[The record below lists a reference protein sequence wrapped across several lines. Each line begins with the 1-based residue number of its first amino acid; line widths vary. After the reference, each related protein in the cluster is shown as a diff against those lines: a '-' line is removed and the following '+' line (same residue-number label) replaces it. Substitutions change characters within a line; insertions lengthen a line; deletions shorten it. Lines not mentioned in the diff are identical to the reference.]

1 MHRTVA
7 IALLVTLAGRAVAA
21 DAVDALVARD
31 PIAEATKA
39 FAAGDRRHIV
49 VPVCGKEPGEVIPGW
64 PLNDS
69 PRVQAAMK
77 AAQRPLSCADFGDD
91 PKHRKFMRAAN
102 YAERYNQKLLE
113 LEGAR

>member
-1 MHRTVA
+1 MRR
-7 IALLVTLAGRAVAA
+7 ALSLVVLAGFAGLAVAA
-21 DAVDALVARD
+21 DPLDVLVAKD
-31 PIAEATKA
+31 PVAEAAKA

-77 AAQRPLSCADFGDD
+77 AAQRPLSCADLGDD

-113 LEGAR
+113 LEGAK